1 MSKNPTQKLKM
12 VRKKFGIRHVDL
24 AKKMDVFPL
33 VISDYEKGRR
43 PFPGVAFLKKY
54 ILMLYELAQKN
65 GNKLGSIGLDHIIT
79 LILTTIPIQGYEE
92 KKVLDNLVSGGVK

>member
-12 VRKKFGIRHVDL
+12 VRKKFGIRQVDL
-24 AKKMDVFPL
+24 AKKMDVSPL

-43 PFPGVAFLKKY
+43 PSPGVAFPKKY

-65 GNKLGSIGLDHIIT
+65 RNKLGSIGLDHIIT
-79 LILTTIPIQGYEE
+79 LILTTISIHGYEE
-92 KKVLDNLVSGGVK
+92 KKGLDNLVSGGIK